1 MTAMR
6 PLHLP
11 ARIIL
16 LFLSFLSFSFSAS
29 AQEAI
34 SLDKVNY
41 IALSPE
47 AAACTKG
54 QFDFI
59 RKEIMLQRLGY
70 GFFKNNSD
78 ISKNGNLINHAL
90 YQWYWEKV
98 PGTTVRSF

>member
-47 AAACTKG
+47 AAALHERT
-54 QFDFI
+54 I
-59 RKEIMLQRLGY
+59 
-70 GFFKNNSD
+70 
-78 ISKNGNLINHAL
+78 
-90 YQWYWEKV
+90 
-98 PGTTVRSF
+98 